1 MSILPKIIGSA
12 SVTVYNI
19 LLCEYMS
26 IMINNESSTRYI
38 TREQHSFEDNSR
50 FGKCSH
56 LSYTVSCE
64 VAVAE
69 KANCVG
75 CHTETTVI
83 IALNIT

>member
-56 LSYTVSCE
+56 LSYTFLVRLQLLR
-64 VAVAE
+64 
-69 KANCVG
+69 KQ
-75 CHTETTVI
+75 
-83 IALNIT
+83 IALGATQRPQ

>member
-26 IMINNESSTRYI
+26 IMINNESSTCYI

-50 FGKCSH
+50 FGKCLRVVLIKSYEH
-56 LSYTVSCE
+56 LSS
-64 VAVAE
+64 
-69 KANCVG
+69 
-75 CHTETTVI
+75 
-83 IALNIT
+83 